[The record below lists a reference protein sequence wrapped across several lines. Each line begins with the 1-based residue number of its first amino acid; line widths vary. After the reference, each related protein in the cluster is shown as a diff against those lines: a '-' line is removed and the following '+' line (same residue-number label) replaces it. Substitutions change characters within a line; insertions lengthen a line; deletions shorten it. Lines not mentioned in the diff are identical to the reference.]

1 MLQESVNRFET
12 EFVDE
17 HSGRRFTV
25 TFWRG
30 EPVVYHPPH
39 LPSAAFTHISFITK
53 HYFVV
58 GHSTTGRMVP
68 LAEAHSVL
76 QLKLSLLDVE
86 REVHGSGLDAPER
99 LLWRRWLEAA
109 NQRAARKSKHRA
121 HCCGKYKLQH
131 QLEVDDAGLLWCA
144 ECWNAPNAEWQTA
157 QPAHPAPNELA
168 SNHQRDEPNPNEASD
183 YPWRQHRVL
192 DGDDVVPPPKRM
204 CVPCRGFIDQTC
216 DDGSCHLAS
225 FEHCQEQV
233 LIYQKDVL
241 GVPVVG
247 DSIEAWRRGTID
259 TSNTVGNSF

>member
-17 HSGRRFTV
+17 HSGQRFTV

-68 LAEAHSVL
+68 LAEAQSVL

-109 NQRAARKSKHRA
+109 NQRAARKKASIA
-121 HCCGKYKLQH
+121 HTVVASTSYNNNLKCTMRGCCGAQS
-131 QLEVDDAGLLWCA
+131 AGMRRMLSGK
-144 ECWNAPNAEWQTA
+144 P
-157 QPAHPAPNELA
+157 
-168 SNHQRDEPNPNEASD
+168 PNPRTRHPMS
-183 YPWRQHRVL
+183 
-192 DGDDVVPPPKRM
+192 
-204 CVPCRGFIDQTC
+204 
-216 DDGSCHLAS
+216 
-225 FEHCQEQV
+225 
-233 LIYQKDVL
+233 
-241 GVPVVG
+241 
-247 DSIEAWRRGTID
+247 
-259 TSNTVGNSF
+259 